1 MNELKNEIHGHVGMV
16 LFLFFWSSWNPFFG
30 LVCQVIVL
38 FLFGFVIY
46 ILIAVFDN
54 CFCLCHFYLFLSL
67 A

>member
-1 MNELKNEIHGHVGMV
+1 MKSMGM
-16 LFLFFWSSWNPFFG
+16 LAWSCSRFFVIVESFFG